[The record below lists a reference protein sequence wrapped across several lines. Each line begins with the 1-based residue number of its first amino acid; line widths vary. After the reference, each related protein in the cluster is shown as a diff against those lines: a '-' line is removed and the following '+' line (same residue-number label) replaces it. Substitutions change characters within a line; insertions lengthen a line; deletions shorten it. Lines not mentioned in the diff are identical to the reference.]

1 MDAMIFAAG
10 LGTRLRPLTDNLPKA
25 LIDINGRAAIE
36 HVARRLIAAGAT
48 RLIINVHHH
57 GPMIE
62 EYIRRHDSFGVEVH
76 FSNESELLLE
86 TGGGL
91 LAAAPLFRRDAP
103 FLLHNADVIS
113 DIDLEALYRQ
123 HCGRSPL
130 ATLVMMDRPTSRY
143 LVIDQ
148 KGIFCGWGNSATGAE
163 RLAREPQGESV
174 RLGFCGI
181 HAISPAIFDMIEET
195 GAFSIITLYMRLA
208 EEGHRIETFRAD
220 GASWIDIGS
229 PAELERARAILP
241 SS

>member
-10 LGTRLRPLTDNLPKA
+10 LGTRLRPLTDSMPKA
-25 LIDINGRAAIE
+25 LIDINGRPTIE
-36 HVARRLIAAGAT
+36 HVARRLITAGAT

-57 GPMIE
+57 GSMIE
-62 EYIRRHDSFGVEVH
+62 EYIRAHDSFGVEVL
-76 FSNESELLLE
+76 FSDESDLLLE

-91 LAAAPLFRRDAP
+91 AAAAPLFRRDAP

-113 DIDLEALYRQ
+113 DIDLGALYHQ
-123 HCGRSPL
+123 QCERSPL

-143 LVIDQ
+143 LVIDRE
-148 KGIFCGWGNSATGAE
+148 GLFCGWGNSATGVE
-163 RLAREPQGESV
+163 RLARTPAGETL

-181 HAISPAIFDMIEET
+181 HAIAAEIFDTIEET
-195 GAFSIITLYMRLA
+195 GVFSIISLYMRLA

-229 PAELERARAILP
+229 PAQLERARQMLP
-241 SS
+241 SP